1 MRFAADENFNG
12 RILERLCQRFED
24 LDVVRIQD
32 TDFYSAPD
40 PAVLEWAAQEE
51 RIILT
56 HDVQTLVNDAYRRIE
71 QGLPMPG
78 VILVPNTLAI
88 GLAVHDL
95 EITIGAGNPEDF
107 RDRVIF
113 IPWSSP

>member
-12 RILERLCQRFED
+12 HILDRLRQTFEE

-32 TDFYSAPD
+32 TSCYGASD

-51 RIILT
+51 RILLT
-56 HDVQTLVNDAYRRIE
+56 HDVQTLVSYAYERIE

-78 VILVPNTLAI
+78 VILVPNTLVI
-88 GLAVHDL
+88 GLAFNDL
-95 EITIGAGNPEDF
+95 EILIGVGQPEDF
-107 RDRVIF
+107 ENRVIF
-113 IPWSSP
+113 IPLH

>member
-12 RILERLCQRFED
+12 RILDRLRERLED

-32 TDFYSAPD
+32 TVCYGLPD
-40 PAVLEWAAQEE
+40 PAVLEWVAQEG

-56 HDVQTLVNDAYRRIE
+56 HDVQTLVNDAYERIN

-78 VILVPNTLAI
+78 VILVPSTLAI
-88 GLAVHDL
+88 GLALNDL
-95 EITIGAGNPEDF
+95 EIAIATGQPEDF
-107 RDRVIF
+107 EDRVTF
-113 IPWSSP
+113 IPLN